1 MIGEAVMLIKKAD
14 VKEYLAAKRRKNHSA
29 LAIESAVS
37 ESSFRPFG
45 SSIKAT
51 PAPAEV
57 VVPVSTSK
65 SSQ

>member
-14 VKEYLAAKRRKNHSA
+14 VKEYLAAKRRKYHSP

>member
-1 MIGEAVMLIKKAD
+1 MMGEAVMLIKKAD
-14 VKEYLAAKRRKNHSA
+14 VKEYLAAKRSKYHTA

-37 ESSFRPFG
+37 ASSFRPFG

-51 PAPAEV
+51 PEPAEA
-57 VVPVSTSK
+57 VVPVSISK

>member
-14 VKEYLAAKRRKNHSA
+14 VKEYLAAKRRKYHTD

-37 ESSFRPFG
+37 ASSFRPFG

-51 PAPAEV
+51 PASADAA
-57 VVPVSTSK
+57 VPVSTSK
-65 SSQ
+65 SSE

>member
-1 MIGEAVMLIKKAD
+1 MIGEAAMLIKRAD
-14 VKEYLAAKRRKNHSA
+14 VKEYLAAKRRKYHTA
-29 LAIESAVS
+29 VAIESAIS
-37 ESSFRPFG
+37 ASSFKPFG

-51 PAPAEV
+51 PAPAEA

>member
-14 VKEYLAAKRRKNHSA
+14 VKEYLAAKRRKYHAVLPIASA
-29 LAIESAVS
+29 FSTN
-37 ESSFRPFG
+37 SFRPFG

-51 PAPAEV
+51 PAPAEATI
-57 VVPVSTSK
+57 PVSASK